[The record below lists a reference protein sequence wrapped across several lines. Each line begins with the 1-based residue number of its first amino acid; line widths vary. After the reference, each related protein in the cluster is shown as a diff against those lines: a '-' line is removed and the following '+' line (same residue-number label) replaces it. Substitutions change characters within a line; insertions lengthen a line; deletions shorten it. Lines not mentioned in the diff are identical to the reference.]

1 MTLKSMILTAFML
14 LLPAIACKPKSG
26 NKSLTAQEQCQASQ
40 NYTWQDGA
48 CRLNADIEKEQV
60 EVNCKARGADFIWIN
75 EECVQKDSV
84 QSPREA
90 CESQENGAYWRID
103 PKTNEGA
110 CIGPSQA
117 LTARD
122 ECLKKVV
129 EGYVWQDE
137 RCLSPDAQKCIA
149 GGDFWTNDDKCITPS
164 EKGCIDRNDGSK
176 WSENRCVLVDELN
189 CRKRGYH
196 FSWDNSQEYCKAKTF
211 IDYCEDKNIPE
222 ADLKYTM
229 NLMLTLPGV
238 PADDCYEAA
247 KVLNTITSISLK
259 DRKIKN
265 LAPLAKLTN
274 IEKLDLQGNDIV
286 DVGPLEGLNKLTY
299 LNLASN
305 QITNI
310 APLGKLPAL
319 KELSLTENQIVD
331 LLPIAGMKYLEI
343 LYLKKNQIA
352 TIDPLVNEPNVEA
365 GGLKRLKTLNLSE
378 NCGLSNIAGL
388 LRLESL
394 EDLTVQNVGLES
406 ANIPAF
412 PAKVD
417 IYHSKCP

>member
-1 MTLKSMILTAFML
+1 MRLNHSIIISFILF
-14 LLPAIACKPKSG
+14 LPGIGCKPKG
-26 NKSLTAQEQCQASQ
+26 GTKSLTAQEQCQASQ
-40 NYTWQDGA
+40 NYTWQNGE
-48 CRLNADIEKEQV
+48 CRLNADIKKEQV
-60 EVNCKARGADFIWIN
+60 EVDCKAKGADFVWIN
-75 EECVQKDSV
+75 EECIQKDLV
-84 QSPREA
+84 QSPRER
-90 CESQENGAYWRID
+90 CESLGNGAYWRID
-103 PKTNEGA
+103 PKSNEGA
-110 CIGPSQA
+110 CIGPSEA
-117 LTARD
+117 LTPRD

-137 RCLSPDAQKCIA
+137 RCLSPDAQKCIT

-196 FSWDNSQEYCKAKTF
+196 FSWDNSQEQCKAKTF
-211 IDYCEDKNIPE
+211 IDYCEDSNIPE
-222 ADLKYTM
+222 QDLKYTM

-238 PADDCYEAA
+238 TSDDCYQASRD
-247 KVLNTITSISLK
+247 LNTITSISLK

-265 LAPLAKLTN
+265 LAPLAKLSN

-286 DVGPLEGLNKLTY
+286 DISPLEGLSKLTY
-299 LNLASN
+299 LNLAAN

-319 KELSLTENQIVD
+319 KELSLTENQVVD

-352 TIDPLVNEPNVEA
+352 TIDPLVHEPDIEA
-365 GGLKRLKTLNLSE
+365 GGLKYLKTLNLSD
-378 NCGLSNIAGL
+378 NCGISNIAGL
-388 LRLESL
+388 LRLKNL
-394 EDLTVQNVGLES
+394 KDLTVQNVGFEAS
-406 ANIPAF
+406 ATPSF
-412 PAKVD
+412 PAGVEV
-417 IYHSKCP
+417 YHSKCP